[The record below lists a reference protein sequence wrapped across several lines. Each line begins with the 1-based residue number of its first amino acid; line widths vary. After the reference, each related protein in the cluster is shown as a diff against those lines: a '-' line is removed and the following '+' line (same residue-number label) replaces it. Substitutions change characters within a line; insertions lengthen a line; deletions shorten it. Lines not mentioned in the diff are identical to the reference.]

1 MPAILDLKKI
11 QSKNKNKKTVYPR
24 VERLE
29 LKRSWLLAAG
39 KMLTYDFKER
49 VTFYYFALKIR

>member
-1 MPAILDLKKI
+1 M
-11 QSKNKNKKTVYPR
+11 YPCL
-24 VERLE
+24 ERLE
-29 LKRSWLLAAG
+29 LKRSLLLAAG